1 MRRGFIFKDSLCVG
15 CGACRTACV
24 LENSWEIQP
33 RTVYTY
39 NSDAA
44 ATLPLINVSLACN
57 HCEKPVCLS
66 GCPSG
71 AYSADNLTGAIII
84 DENKCLGCRYC
95 QWNCPY
101 DAPKFNT
108 EKRVIGKCNLCYTGL
123 AEGRS
128 PACSSGCPTG
138 ALTFGQ
144 MKENIGLEYFPWFP
158 EKNLNP
164 GIQFEETGVTSQ
176 LIVIPEAI
184 YGKSETE
191 IKPKEKT
198 IGQELS
204 LIAFSFL
211 AILSVSEV
219 AASLIQGSF
228 PVPELFISMIII
240 TALTSLF
247 HLGRKL
253 RAWRA
258 VLNFKTSPLSREIIL
273 FAAFSVTSMTAIIL
287 EHPVLLIIASV
298 TGLLFLI
305 AVDSVYLF
313 ADGRKK
319 MIFHGGQTF
328 ISGLLIISFA
338 TGNIIPFVFIAL
350 LKSSLAVYN
359 IIINTRTGLLFVLRF
374 FRLVILFFSTG
385 LLISGN
391 NAGYNLA
398 LIFFL
403 TGELFER
410 ILFYIDFEP
419 LNINNSMYY
428 HQIFVSNEKKRS

>member
-15 CGACRTACV
+15 CGACRAACI
-24 LENSWEIQP
+24 LENNWEILP

-39 NSDAA
+39 NSEAS
-44 ATLPLINVSLACN
+44 ATLPLINISLACN

-71 AYSADNLTGAIII
+71 AYSTDILTGAIII
-84 DENKCLGCRYC
+84 DENKCIGCKYC

-164 GIQFEETGVTSQ
+164 GIQFETTACTGQPV
-176 LIVIPEAI
+176 VIPEDI
-184 YGKSETE
+184 YGKSD
-191 IKPKEKT
+191 IKPKEKS
-198 IGQELS
+198 INPELS
-204 LIAFSFL
+204 LVAFSFL
-211 AILSVSEV
+211 AALSVSEV
-219 AASLIQGSF
+219 VASLIKGSF
-228 PVPELFISMIII
+228 PVPELLFSLVII
-240 TALTSLF
+240 TAITSLF

-258 VLNFKTSPLSREIIL
+258 ILNFRTSPLSREIIL
-273 FAAFSVTSMTAIIL
+273 FAAFSVTSVTAVIS
-287 EHPVLLIIASV
+287 EHPGLLIIASII
-298 TGLLFLI
+298 GLLFLI
-305 AVDSVYLF
+305 TVDCVYLF
-313 ADGRKK
+313 ADSRKK
-319 MIFHGGQTF
+319 MVFHGGQTF
-328 ISGLLIISFA
+328 ITGLLIISFA

-350 LKSSLAVYN
+350 LKAASAIYN

-374 FRLVILFFSTG
+374 FRLVILSVSMG
-385 LLISGN
+385 ILISGN
-391 NAGYNLA
+391 LAGYNLA
-398 LIFFL
+398 LGFFL

-419 LNINNSMYY
+419 LNINNSMYN